1 MKKMLSFLA
10 AIMLLFSLTAC
21 QLEKSA
27 DKESTSQPSSSQ
39 DSNSEAEVF
48 VPKSSTAQEM
58 SQGTETQSAESS
70 QRQILMTVNEQAYE
84 IMLYDNQTADALY
97 DLLPMELTFEDYNSV
112 EKIAYLPE
120 EQQLPTEDRLEGYD
134 PEPGD
139 LCLYAP
145 WGNLSLFYQNF
156 GYSDGR
162 ISLGRLESE
171 LEDTFAQ
178 SESFTVTL
186 EKNE

>member
-1 MKKMLSFLA
+1 
-10 AIMLLFSLTAC
+10 
-21 QLEKSA
+21 
-27 DKESTSQPSSSQ
+27 
-39 DSNSEAEVF
+39 
-48 VPKSSTAQEM
+48 
-58 SQGTETQSAESS
+58 
-70 QRQILMTVNEQAYE
+70 MTVNEQAYE

-156 GYSDGR
+156 GYSDGL